1 MMRRTKAQLIVSL
14 DRPRPHVVGGKGS
27 IWFAEQETMPIFL
40 SEMIGLE
47 RYYVPIQ
54 TIPLTSSDWVQLEK
68 TLGAAI
74 SNKYRKLIEHAL
86 AHLVSSYCF
95 KDRVPKLGE
104 LGKRVQEIKDAGE
117 RLLELCSPTPVDT
130 VGKQKR
136 TQRAITRGI
145 ARHVLSTGQVVNQ
158 YLVHA
163 LPTKH
168 PSLKEYLE
176 PVEILTQIC
185 EQGWQKIQ
193 KRASKEGAKVDTG
206 LEYLVIVLVFVACSM
221 TKCTDFELPSATTK
235 TYNISNYPLLA
246 FVREAIT
253 IGAAKGVQAIA
264 DTNEIS
270 PDEIRLQP
278 FC

>member
-1 MMRRTKAQLIVSL
+1 MRRTKAQLIVSL

-40 SEMIGLE
+40 PEMIGLE

-86 AHLVSSYCF
+86 AHLVASYCF

-104 LGKRVQEIKDAGE
+104 LRKRVQEIKDASE
-117 RLLELCSPTPVDT
+117 RLLELGSPTPVDT

-136 TQRAITRGI
+136 TQRSITRGI

-163 LPTKH
+163 LLTRH
-168 PSLKEYLE
+168 RSLKEYLE

-185 EQGWQKIQ
+185 GQGLQQIQ
-193 KRASKEGAKVDTG
+193 KRASKEGSKADTG
-206 LEYLVIVLVFVACSM
+206 LESC
-221 TKCTDFELPSATTK
+221 
-235 TYNISNYPLLA
+235 N
-246 FVREAIT
+246 
-253 IGAAKGVQAIA
+253 
-264 DTNEIS
+264 S
-270 PDEIRLQP
+270 PRVCCMQYDKP
-278 FC
+278 Y